1 LKYLLAF
8 AYCIG
13 EDALMENKLFE
24 KAVMRIACSLP
35 LSEEQEALVV
45 HLLKEEC
52 PTVEP
57 LEASSLTS
65 IKGVP

>member
-1 LKYLLAF
+1 MSNLERSS
-8 AYCIG
+8 I
-13 EDALMENKLFE
+13 
-24 KAVMRIACSLP
+24 
-35 LSEEQEALVV
+35 SEEQEALVV

-65 IKGVP
+65 IKEQGAHNHNNDDGISYSEALQ